1 MSVFTTRG
9 ASLIPTLNVEWPT
22 LSATG
27 FSVHLCADEGHEG
40 HAVPGSL
47 APPDYVD
54 IEYPV
59 YRVIRFLPHVNYF
72 CRLWTRRWSRP
83 TPAADANCSA
93 TLKWRRA
100 NSTAPRSQRAGNGY
114 LATGP
119 TSRYCTRYGVP
130 LAQIVT
136 LGNESDM
143 NYLKPLVEKLR
154 WRPEVVIA
162 DRGYDSKY
170 DAEWLH
176 RRDSTPVIYKTRP
189 PRGFHTRG
197 RGRKYYS
204 TRGTPLCECMSTRP
218 FISIDPGTG
227 ERVYWPVQD

>member
-1 MSVFTTRG
+1 MVKTNSSRRRELFSDPEVAPG
-9 ASLIPTLNVEWPT
+9 KQH
-22 LSATG
+22 SAQEPKG
-27 FSVHLCADEGHEG
+27 WKWVLGYRSHV
-40 HAVPGSL
+40 AV
-47 APPDYVD
+47 
-54 IEYPV
+54 
-59 YRVIRFLPHVNYF
+59 
-72 CRLWTRRWSRP
+72 
-83 TPAADANCSA
+83 
-93 TLKWRRA
+93 
-100 NSTAPRSQRAGNGY
+100 
-114 LATGP
+114 
-119 TSRYCTRYGVP
+119 CTRYGVP

-170 DAEWLH
+170 HSERLH
-176 RRDSTPVIYKTRP
+176 RRDSTPVIHKTRP

-218 FISIDPGTG
+218 FIGIYPGTG
-227 ERVYWPVQD
+227 ERVYRPVRGCKRSDQLKGFSKGDFEVWLNPEDDLSCQVF